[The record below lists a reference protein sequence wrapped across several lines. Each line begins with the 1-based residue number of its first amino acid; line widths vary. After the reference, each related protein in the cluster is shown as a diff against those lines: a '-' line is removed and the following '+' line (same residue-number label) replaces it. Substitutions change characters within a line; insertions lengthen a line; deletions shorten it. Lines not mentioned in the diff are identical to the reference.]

1 MRKKLRKNSSPQ
13 RESGPNGRR
22 ANGTF
27 APGNTASLIHGARSP
42 RVANASLDG
51 QELLRASLQL
61 TAAGIVAD
69 LGGTAELT
77 HVRRELVTRFT
88 ETSAIASYLSENIL
102 ANGVLTT
109 KGKTR
114 AAVSTY
120 LQVVDR
126 LHRLAHAI
134 GLDRRTK
141 PTSTLDAFL
150 AQREASRDGT
160 GASDD

>member
-1 MRKKLRKNSSPQ
+1 MRKKSSKKSTKPA
-13 RESGPNGRR
+13 ESGPNGRR
-22 ANGTF
+22 ADGTF
-27 APGNTASLIHGARSP
+27 TAGNTASLVHGGRSP
-42 RVANASLDG
+42 RVASASLPG
-51 QELLRASLQL
+51 QELLREALQA
-61 TAAGIVAD
+61 TAAGIAAD

-126 LHRLAHAI
+126 LQRLANAI
-134 GLDRRTK
+134 GLERKAK
-141 PTSTLDAFL
+141 PTGTLDAFL
-150 AQREASRDGT
+150 AQREAAQESSHD
-160 GASDD
+160 